1 MTDRTDRTGRTG
13 ETISPGPCTGGLRPP
28 HPRAISPSI
37 ASGLRPP
44 HPRAISPSIASGLRP
59 PHRRAGSWA
68 ALLLAGLITITP
80 GLHAQQL
87 DRTVK
92 PAAGP
97 TPAVRAPK
105 VVQRTLPNGLV
116 LWVVT
121 DKELPTINAQL
132 VIRAGAAQDGSTPGI
147 ASVTAG
153 LLDEGTAKR
162 NATQFAEA
170 ADQLGVSLRAGAGT
184 EETSVSL
191 STLTR
196 TADSAFALM
205 GEMVTQPAFT
215 AEEIERDRKSR
226 LQNLARQKD
235 QPTVIASETFDRL
248 IYGDS
253 HPYGHAGDGT
263 TESVTALTQND
274 ITGFYQHFYLPNN
287 AVLVIVGDVS
297 PEEAARYASLA
308 FGNWKRGTA
317 PASATEAPVAPATS
331 KTGVFLVDK
340 PGAAQSEIRIGHAG
354 VPRSSPDYY
363 PLTVLNAVLGG
374 QFTSRINL
382 NLREARGYTYGARSS
397 WSFDRGPGPFTASAG
412 VFTAV
417 TDSSLVQFMKE
428 LTEIR
433 TSRPASD
440 AEVEFAKGALVRS
453 YPRLIETDAGVAN
466 RLADLAFFGLP
477 PSELTDFVQRTEA
490 VTTADVNRVARS
502 ELHPD
507 DFTIVVVGDL
517 AKIRSGVEALNLG
530 PVTVLGPDG
539 R

>member
-1 MTDRTDRTGRTG
+1 
-13 ETISPGPCTGGLRPP
+13 
-28 HPRAISPSI
+28 
-37 ASGLRPP
+37 
-44 HPRAISPSIASGLRP
+44 
-59 PHRRAGSWA
+59 
-68 ALLLAGLITITP
+68 
-80 GLHAQQL
+80 
-87 DRTVK
+87 VK

-97 TPAVRAPK
+97 TPAVQPLN
-105 VVQRTLPNGLV
+105 VVQRTLPNGLT
-116 LWVVT
+116 LWVVS

-132 VIRAGAAQDGSTPGI
+132 VIRAGAAQDGTIPGI

-153 LLDEGTAKR
+153 LLDEGTTKR
-162 NATQFAEA
+162 NATAFAEA
-170 ADQLGVSLRAGAGT
+170 ADRLGINLRAGAGV
-184 EETSVSL
+184 EETSVTL

-205 GEMVTQPAFT
+205 GEMVTQPAFA

-226 LQNLARQKD
+226 LQNLARRKD

-248 IYGDS
+248 IYGDD

-263 TESVTALTQND
+263 TESITALTRDD
-274 ITGFYQHFYLPNN
+274 ITGFYRRFYLPNN
-287 AVLVIVGDVS
+287 AVLVVVGDVT
-297 PEEAARYASLA
+297 PDQAARYANLA
-308 FGNWKRGTA
+308 FADWKRGTVPAVATTA
-317 PASATEAPVAPATS
+317 PSAPSAS

-354 VPRSSPDYY
+354 VPRMSPDYY

-382 NLREARGYTYGARSS
+382 NLREDKGYTYGARSN

-433 TSRPASD
+433 TSRPATD
-440 AEVEFAKGALVRS
+440 DEVQFAKGALVRS

-466 RLADLAFFGLP
+466 RLADLALFGLP
-477 PSELTDFVQRTEA
+477 PSELTDFVKRTEA
-490 VTTADVNRVARS
+490 VTTADVNRVAKS
-502 ELHPD
+502 QLHPD

-517 AKIRSGVEALNLG
+517 AKIQSGVEALNLG
-530 PVTVLGPDG
+530 PVTVLDANG

>member
-1 MTDRTDRTGRTG
+1 MNLVIAT
-13 ETISPGPCTGGLRPP
+13 GLR
-28 HPRAISPSI
+28 RAWSGRLAAALSAAILI
-37 ASGLRPP
+37 ASVTS
-44 HPRAISPSIASGLRP
+44 AN
-59 PHRRAGSWA
+59 
-68 ALLLAGLITITP
+68 
-80 GLHAQQL
+80 AQEL

-97 TPAVRAPK
+97 TPAVRALR
-105 VVQRTLPNGLV
+105 VVQRTLPNGLT

-132 VIRAGAAQDGSTPGI
+132 VIRAGAAQDGTIPGI

-162 NATQFAEA
+162 NATAFAEA
-170 ADQLGVSLRAGAGT
+170 ADQLGVTLRAGAGT

-205 GEMVTQPAFT
+205 GEMVTQPAFA

-235 QPTVIASETFDRL
+235 QPTVIASQTFDRL

-263 TESVTALTQND
+263 TESITSLARND
-274 ITGFYQHFYLPNN
+274 ITGFYQRFYLPNN

-308 FGNWKRGTA
+308 FASWKRGTV
-317 PASATEAPVAPATS
+317 PASATGAPRAPTSS

-417 TDSSLVQFMKE
+417 TDSSLVQFMHE

-433 TSRPASD
+433 SSRPATD
-440 AEVEFAKGALVRS
+440 AEVAFAKGALVRS

-490 VTTADVNRVARS
+490 VTTADVNRVAKS
-502 ELHPD
+502 ELRPD
-507 DFTIVVVGDL
+507 AFTVVVVGDL
-517 AKIRSGVEALNLG
+517 AKIQPGVEALNLG
-530 PVTVLGPDG
+530 PVTVLDADG